1 MFSPHRKKEGL
12 SVDIV
17 WLWPWHFFPEPKQ
30 NWQSGLCVDF
40 LLRQAATTHK
50 EHTDYL
56 FEHSIDSL
64 VFFSLK
70 SHYRNICVGKIVI
83 TMHYQIM
90 RLSSEKEI
98 ITSIGI
104 SDIVPCWNPDST
116 NVFFIYRFMV
126 DWTVIGQMWRVISVK
141 KIHLLLNWR

>member
-1 MFSPHRKKEGL
+1 M
-12 SVDIV
+12 
-17 WLWPWHFFPEPKQ
+17 Q
-30 NWQSGLCVDF
+30 
-40 LLRQAATTHK
+40 QAATTHK

-116 NVFFIYRFMV
+116 NVFFMYRFMA
-126 DWTVIGQMWRVISVK
+126 DWTVIGQK
-141 KIHLLLNWR
+141 KSYICREDTPALKLEIKNILSKDINLDHLI